1 MPGFPKWS
9 LSLRISHQNPV
20 CASALPH
27 TRYIVLS
34 YKVTNTYNSREMSS
48 LRIYDSVVH
57 DRVFLPHFGLNVTVV
72 RVSAAQNCLNPA
84 GVRHKMRKTKAKGRS

>member
-1 MPGFPKWS
+1 
-9 LSLRISHQNPV
+9 
-20 CASALPH
+20 
-27 TRYIVLS
+27 
-34 YKVTNTYNSREMSS
+34 MSS